1 MARRSETIRFARVQG
16 GNVKIAM
23 IMKRTAALVFL
34 GAGLMV
40 AGCKSN
46 PPLTP
51 SEALTQIQAKY
62 DSTSPQPVTITLGN
76 AGMAQ
81 GVLDKYWVETK
92 RYPNGYWGDFTL
104 TPDGKKVVK
113 LADGGDLIQWRPDSP
128 ADKQFTVNITTL
140 VSNHLKAL
148 DVNNIQSDGTG
159 GMTAQ
164 YTEAVNLDGLPGPLQ
179 DIAHEPGNQLT
190 TQRTADFTYG
200 NGKWALQSIE

>member
-1 MARRSETIRFARVQG
+1 MK
-16 GNVKIAM
+16 NAM
-23 IMKRTAALVFL
+23 IVKGTAALVL
-34 GAGLMV
+34 VGAGMMV
-40 AGCKSN
+40 VGCKSN

-51 SEALTQIQAKY
+51 SDALTQIQAKY
-62 DSTSPQPVTITLGN
+62 DSNPPQPVSITLGN

-81 GVLDKYWVETK
+81 GVIDKYWVETK

-113 LADGGDLIQWRPDSP
+113 LAGGGDVIQWRPDSP
-128 ADKQFTVNITTL
+128 ADKQFTVNIATL
-140 VSNHLKAL
+140 VSTHLKAFN
-148 DVNNIQSDGTG
+148 VNNIQSDGTG

-190 TQRTADFTYG
+190 TQRTADFTYV
-200 NGKWALQSIE
+200 NGKWTLQSIE